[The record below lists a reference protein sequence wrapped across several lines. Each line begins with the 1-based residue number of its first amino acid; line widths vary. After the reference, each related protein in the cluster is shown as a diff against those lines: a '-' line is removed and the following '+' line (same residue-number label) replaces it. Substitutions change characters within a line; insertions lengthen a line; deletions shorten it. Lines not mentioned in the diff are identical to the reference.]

1 MADIGGGKAAPD
13 RSALPAIFPQPSFRI
28 PHTLGAG
35 IPPALEP
42 VPEAPDNTKSAGRP
56 LRPALLLCPIT
67 NRTATSSGRNRW
79 IFCSA
84 VAAAVIDWSV
94 AAAATEACTEL
105 AARTNDSHD
114 RTNRFFM
121 PVSMDY
127 RPLISA
133 GATDFP

>member
-1 MADIGGGKAAPD
+1 MADIGWVKGAPD
-13 RSALPAIFPQPSFRI
+13 PSTLPAILPQPSLRI

-42 VPEAPDNTKSAGRP
+42 VPEAPDNTKLAGRP

-84 VAAAVIDWSV
+84 VAAAAIVLTV
-94 AAAATEACTEL
+94 AAAPTEWFTA
-105 AARTNDSHD
+105 
-114 RTNRFFM
+114 
-121 PVSMDY
+121 
-127 RPLISA
+127 
-133 GATDFP
+133 

>member
-1 MADIGGGKAAPD
+1 MADIGWVKGAPD
-13 RSALPAIFPQPSFRI
+13 PSTLPAILPQPSLRI

-84 VAAAVIDWSV
+84 VAAAALDWTASV
-94 AAAATEACTEL
+94 ATEACTEL
-105 AARTNDSHD
+105 AASTN
-114 RTNRFFM
+114 
-121 PVSMDY
+121 
-127 RPLISA
+127 
-133 GATDFP
+133 G